1 MGDYFVMS
9 MRFNK
14 CYASDF
20 GLILK
25 DTNKAINPNDD
36 SIWIKASLYDFG
48 WGKEN
53 GFYKDPLP
61 CFDSLFEIAL
71 CSSNSEVMYG
81 AAAVILERFADDLLY
96 KCEIFMNDD
105 FRKNEFRK
113 MVDLFNL
120 KSSMNRSSTS
130 GKTYEQ
136 IRSDYAR
143 WKAVSEMAKKQT
155 KENTEDG

>member
-1 MGDYFVMS
+1 MPP
-9 MRFNK
+9 
-14 CYASDF
+14 
-20 GLILK
+20 LK
-25 DTNKAINPNDD
+25 YLLQPAPHHN
-36 SIWIKASLYDFG
+36 F
-48 WGKEN
+48 
-53 GFYKDPLP
+53 
-61 CFDSLFEIAL
+61 AL
-71 CSSNSEVMYG
+71 CSSNSEDMYG

-155 KENTEDG
+155 KENTEDGSVC